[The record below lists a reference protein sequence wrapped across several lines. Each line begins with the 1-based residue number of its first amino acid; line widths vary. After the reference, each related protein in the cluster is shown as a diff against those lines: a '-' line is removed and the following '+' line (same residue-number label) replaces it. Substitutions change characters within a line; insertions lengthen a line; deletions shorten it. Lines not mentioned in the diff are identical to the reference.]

1 MNTKR
6 TAPPVQDVADLLGG
20 TFPGHTMQRIRTP
33 DGRYRYNYVSPGIHD
48 SLGLDPQKL
57 MEMEAV
63 DHGWIHPDDR
73 ARFIEGLERSAD
85 DLSPLD
91 EEVRV
96 EQADGGYRWVR
107 SIGSPRRQGDGSV
120 IWDGVAL
127 DVTDRREALEALERT
142 LSQARQ
148 NEVSEGRF
156 ATIAA
161 TDFLTPLGDLR
172 QAITT
177 LQQVDAKD
185 ADTATAIA
193 AVAERFDE
201 FERAVSATRDLV
213 QAGERT
219 KTQSGR
225 VSKPRSDRNLT
236 RRQEEILQLVRQGAS
251 NRLIA
256 ETLGISEGTVKLHV
270 SSILKRLNVRNR
282 TEAAQ
287 KSD

>member
-1 MNTKR
+1 M
-6 TAPPVQDVADLLGG
+6 GG
-20 TFPGHTMQRIRTP
+20 TFPGHTMQRICTP
-33 DGRYRYNYVSPGIHD
+33 DGRYRYNYVSLGIHD

-73 ARFIEGLERSAD
+73 ARFIEGLEHSAS

-91 EEVRV
+91 EEARV

-107 SIGSPRRQGDGSV
+107 SIGSPRRQDDGSV

-127 DVTDRREALEALERT
+127 DVTDRREALKALERT

-161 TDFLTPLGDLR
+161 TDFLTPLADLR
-172 QAITT
+172 QAITA

-185 ADTATAIA
+185 CRYSNRDCHGCRALRRIRKGRFGHPQPGSGWRALQDAIRPGKQARVRSQSDTATGGDP
-193 AVAERFDE
+193 AVGAPGRIQQADRGNVGHFGGHGQTARVFDPQATER
-201 FERAVSATRDLV
+201 
-213 QAGERT
+213 
-219 KTQSGR
+219 
-225 VSKPRSDRNLT
+225 SKSDRGSA
-236 RRQEEILQLVRQGAS
+236 EVGLV
-251 NRLIA
+251 
-256 ETLGISEGTVKLHV
+256 
-270 SSILKRLNVRNR
+270 
-282 TEAAQ
+282 
-287 KSD
+287 